1 MDKPTKKMETGYHE
15 LTGYDLAEEVKFW
28 EKEKT
33 KAKKELEELQDK
45 KKDISQDIEK
55 LLKRKEEFQ
64 KKLACDEILFKE
76 AEKKLEEEQENIR
89 RVAEKKE
96 VLEEECR
103 VVSRHIQELSTE
115 QERLTAGIQEKNEKL
130 QSKTGELQ
138 KREDEL
144 PKKKVELDSWGR
156 NIKSRRQDVLKG
168 EQKKENLLKE
178 IPNLKNQKQ
187 RIENAM
193 VGLSARFAELKS
205 GIEKKGKELQE
216 KNAALTKLNK
226 CKNKPKKQGRKILAL
241 VLGLGLFFVG
251 ISVYMEKIDLVQ
263 RLEAEN
269 ERMDWQLLKVVS
281 EKEEAEE
288 QLANVI
294 LEKEEAEEQ
303 LANVIS
309 EKEKAEKQ
317 ISDAKACAGDL
328 LIKVNNVYNAKED
341 GSKLSDQRIA
351 GDMRYLMFDFDV
363 LFLKDDIMSVTI
375 YLDIYNPDGTLRRSS
390 IYSPAWHTCSL
401 TVSSSGEYRTGWGYS
416 EKSTYEAGTYR
427 VDFIYMNNIVCSEK
441 VDISR

>member
-76 AEKKLEEEQENIR
+76 AEKKLEEE
-89 RVAEKKE
+89 
-96 VLEEECR
+96 
-103 VVSRHIQELSTE
+103 
-115 QERLTAGIQEKNEKL
+115 QEKNEKL

-328 LIKVNNVYNAKED
+328 LIKVNNVYNDKED

-390 IYSPAWHTCSL
+390 IYSPAWHTLSL
-401 TVSSSGEYRTGWGYS
+401 TVSSSGEYRTGWGNS